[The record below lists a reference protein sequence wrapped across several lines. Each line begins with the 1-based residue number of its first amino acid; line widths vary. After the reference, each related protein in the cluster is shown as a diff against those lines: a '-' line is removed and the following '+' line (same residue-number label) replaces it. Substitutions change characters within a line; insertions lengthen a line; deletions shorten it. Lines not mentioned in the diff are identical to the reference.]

1 MHLTTNPLSSLN
13 TGSVLSLKKKQ
24 MNFTLVQVGTENLT
38 NDGAMKYAGRRH
50 GRALKLFF

>member
-1 MHLTTNPLSSLN
+1 MIYNSISLC
-13 TGSVLSLKKKQ
+13 LKVVKS
-24 MNFTLVQVGTENLT
+24 NFIPGKVGAENLT